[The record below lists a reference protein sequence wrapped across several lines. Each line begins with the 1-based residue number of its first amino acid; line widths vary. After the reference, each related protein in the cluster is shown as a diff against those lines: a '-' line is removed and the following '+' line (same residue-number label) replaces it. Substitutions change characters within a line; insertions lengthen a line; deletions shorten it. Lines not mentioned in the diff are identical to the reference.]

1 MDLAMPDKK
10 ENRSEDLIGRN
21 PDSGDA
27 NDSDMTHFGFR
38 QVPETEK
45 VSWVVRHFNTVAD
58 KYDFMNTLLSFGI
71 HHLWKRTSINMMDLK
86 AGDKII
92 DVCGGTGD
100 LSLRASRKIGA
111 SGRVVLFDMNRA
123 MMEQGRPKVNTSP
136 FPESIVFV
144 QGDAECISFGDNTFD
159 AATVG
164 FGVRN
169 LTHLEAG
176 LKEMHRI
183 LKPGG
188 KFMCLEF
195 SRPTMPVFRWLY
207 DVYSFYI
214 MPFLGQV
221 IGGSRDAYTYL
232 PESIRLF
239 PSPDKL
245 VEMLERIGFT
255 DVAFKRQTN
264 GIAVIHV
271 GTKKR

>member
-1 MDLAMPDKK
+1 MPDKK
-10 ENRSEDLIGRN
+10 ENRSDDLIEKNPEPGDRN
-21 PDSGDA
+21 DG
-27 NDSDMTHFGFR
+27 DMTHFGFR

-71 HHLWKRTSINMMDLK
+71 HHLWKRSSINIMDLES
-86 AGDKII
+86 GDKII

-100 LSLRASRKIGA
+100 LSLRASRNVGA

-123 MMEQGRPKVNTSP
+123 MMEQGRPKVDTSP
-136 FPESIVFV
+136 FPESILFV
-144 QGDAECISFGDNTFD
+144 QGDAECISFKDNTFD

-176 LKEMHRI
+176 LKEIYRI

-207 DVYSFYI
+207 DLYSFYI

-255 DVAFKRQTN
+255 DVTFKRQTN